1 MKTYV
6 KIKGISCDS
15 CRIKIKKALLK
26 INNVSNVQVDGN
38 LAIIEYNKTV
48 DKIKI
53 VETICNIGYTTSLK
67 MISDEKI
74 KGIKLI
80 KFSCLFLI
88 VITLIIISYIIES
101 LFGFNIFNIIP
112 TIDTKITYP
121 MLFVIGLLTSF
132 HCVVMC
138 GAINLY
144 ASSSLKRNYKKPILY
159 NLGRLCSYTLLGGIV
174 GLIGGIIS
182 FNLYVKG
189 VIILITS
196 ILMMLVSLNM
206 TGIIS
211 LKFPTFLKKKRLPIQ
226 NSFIIGIL
234 NGFMPCGPLQ
244 AMQIYALSTGSF
256 IYGALSMFLFCL
268 GTIPL
273 LLFIGILSNF
283 LKNKSKDIFSKISV
297 ILILLLSILM
307 MNRGLLQMGI
317 DVSKLFKKNYDNYL
331 VAEMIDGYQYIG
343 FDLSYSGY
351 KDIVVEKGKPVRIV
365 IKADSNHITGCNNA
379 IEIVGLGIRKN
390 LVIGNNII
398 EFLPEKTGE
407 FTYTCWMGMLKNN
420 IYVVDDIEKEIKNR

>member
-1 MKTYV
+1 MKLYV

-15 CRIKIKKALLK
+15 CRIKIKEALRKLE
-26 INNVSNVQVDGN
+26 NVKNVQVNGST
-38 LAIIEYNKTV
+38 AIIEYEKSI
-48 DKIKI
+48 DKNIV
-53 VETICNIGYTTSLK
+53 VETINNIGYSTSLK
-67 MISDEKI
+67 MISDERMK
-74 KGIKLI
+74 KTTI
-80 KFSCLFLI
+80 KFSHLFLVVLI
-88 VITLIIISYIIES
+88 LLIINTILES
-101 LFGFNIFNIIP
+101 LFGFNIFNVIP
-112 TIDTKITYP
+112 SIDTKVTYP
-121 MLFVIGLLTSF
+121 MLFIIGLLTSF

-144 ASSSLKRNYKKPILY
+144 ASTSLKRNYKKPILY
-159 NLGRLCSYTLLGGIV
+159 NLGRLLSYTLLGGIV

-182 FNLYVKG
+182 FNLYIKG
-189 VIILITS
+189 IIILVTS
-196 ILMMLVSLNM
+196 VLMMLVSLNM
-206 TGIIS
+206 AGVIN
-211 LKFPTFLKKKRLPIQ
+211 LKIPVIFKKTKIANK

-283 LKNKSKDIFSKISV
+283 LKNKSREIFTKISV
-297 ILILLLSILM
+297 ILIFVLSILM

-317 DVSKLFKKNYDNYL
+317 DVSRIFKNNYDNYL
-331 VAEMIDGYQYIG
+331 IAEVVDGYQYIE

-351 KDIVVEKGKPVRIV
+351 EDIIVEKDKPVRIV

-379 IEIVGLGIRKN
+379 IEIAGLGIKKD
-390 LVIGNNII
+390 LKIGNNII
-398 EFLPEKTGE
+398 EFTPEKTGE

-420 IYVVDDIEKEIKNR
+420 IYVVDDIEKEVKNR